1 MSVDKENT
9 KTQVQALR
17 ADTSQMRLKEQQ
29 IEKEVSKELPASK
42 VCIVAQ
48 LHFVHLRGLPLQ
60 IIADASICKQQPYIS
75 SQQSTS

>member
-29 IEKEVSKELPASK
+29 IEKEVSKELPTSK
-42 VCIVAQ
+42 VCVLAQ
-48 LHFVHLRGLPLQ
+48 LYFVHSRGLPFNT
-60 IIADASICKQQPYIS
+60 ITDASSTCKEQTNIS
-75 SQQSTS
+75 C